1 MQMLLPGVD
10 EVSESLAAASSLH
23 FVKLSI
29 NNAAQIL
36 SVPAALTSAENRLC
50 TASHLLCVDRNCEQN
65 KHMYVFFF
73 F

>member
-10 EVSESLAAASSLH
+10 EVSESLAAAASLH

-36 SVPAALTSAENRLC
+36 SVPAARTSAENGVC
-50 TASHLLCVDRNCEQN
+50 TA
-65 KHMYVFFF
+65 
-73 F
+73 